1 MGKLLVN
8 VIVRKPHA
16 MSTSTME
23 PPETSRQVHLL
34 VLEPQTGPDL
44 ICLWCM
50 YVLKQTRRY
59 PGSVLYVLMI
69 QYAIVRKRTSVEVD
83 QRLDYLI
90 AFDVQDFFDN
100 ANPYTISSV
109 HNTRVLPT
117 FTHGPSGRIAE
128 SCTKACN
135 IVTKLRACVI

>member
-1 MGKLLVN
+1 MGRLPVN

-16 MSTSTME
+16 ISISTAE

-34 VLEPQTGPDL
+34 VLEPETGPGL

-59 PGSVLYVLMI
+59 LGSVLYVLMI
-69 QYAIVRKRTSVEVD
+69 QYAIVRKRTSVEVN

-90 AFDVQDFFDN
+90 AFDV
-100 ANPYTISSV
+100 
-109 HNTRVLPT
+109 
-117 FTHGPSGRIAE
+117 
-128 SCTKACN
+128 
-135 IVTKLRACVI
+135 